1 MNIEDIKHLANLS
14 SLEINSAEAN
24 ETLNQLQTIFSLV
37 ERMQAV
43 DTKGVE
49 PLFHPIAMIQDL
61 AQPLRQDAV
70 TEQNNRQ
77 ANMAAAPAQHEGLFL
92 VPKVIE

>member
-24 ETLNQLQTIFSLV
+24 ETLNQLQTIFTLV

-43 DTKGVE
+43 DTKGIE
-49 PLFHPIAMIQDL
+49 PLSHPIAMIQEL
-61 AQPLRQDAV
+61 TQPLRQDIV
-70 TEQNNRQ
+70 TEQNNRE
-77 ANMAAAPAQHEGLFL
+77 ANMAVAPAQFEGLFL

>member
-24 ETLNQLQTIFSLV
+24 ETLNQLQTIFTLV

-43 DTKGVE
+43 DTKGIE
-49 PLFHPIAMIQDL
+49 PLSHPIAMIQEL
-61 AQPLRQDAV
+61 AQPLRQDVV
-70 TEQNNRQ
+70 TEQNNRE
-77 ANMAAAPAQHEGLFL
+77 ANMAAAPAQFEGLFL